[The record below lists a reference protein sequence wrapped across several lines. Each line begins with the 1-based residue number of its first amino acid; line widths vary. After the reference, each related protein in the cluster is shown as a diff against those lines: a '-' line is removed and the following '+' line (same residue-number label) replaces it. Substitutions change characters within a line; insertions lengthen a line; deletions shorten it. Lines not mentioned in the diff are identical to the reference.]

1 MIRSVSWLQIFAMTA
16 ALLLPILIAQRGNVV
31 EAGQVSAR
39 EIDMASSEANVETNY
54 TVSFDI
60 DTVAAQNIGAFRL
73 EFCDNDPIPNSTC
86 TFTGVGDDIPQIDA
100 NAGSIT
106 TLNGTP
112 TFDGENIS
120 MTAPSNGD
128 NYLTFTLANDTDPA
142 GATTTFSVQLNNIDN
157 PSNATDLEN
166 NNTFYVR
173 LYVYQDNTPPAYV
186 NPLTTAQQTDE
197 GGVAMS
203 TAEVITIDARVQE
216 ILDFCV
222 GTVITTTGD
231 CSTVS
236 GNSIDLGTLDQ
247 TAVTESA
254 TLDQT
259 GGTAGCDF
267 DDTDECAV
275 LVVTTNATA
284 DGVAIDYRAQ
294 GFDVGTTCT
303 AGTTAAGSV
312 TDQCLNPVNESA
324 ETSLVVAGE
333 DWGIAVI
340 NSTAHAS
347 STTTNLTRANDVIEA
362 YDHDASGYAVDDGDT
377 SIALAQSDLTGGNT
391 PAERVVDRE
400 QLEVEIAASPAYTT
414 PSGAYQTTLE
424 FIATGTF

>member
-1 MIRSVSWLQIFAMTA
+1 MTWLAIA
-16 ALLLPILIAQRGNVV
+16 ALFVGLLVPFVNPTAVDAAQVTVRSI
-31 EAGQVSAR
+31 EM
-39 EIDMASSEANVETNY
+39 ESSEANVENDYVITF
-54 TVSFDI
+54 TVP
-60 DTVAAQNIGAFRL
+60 DTGTQNIGSFRV
-73 EFCDNDPIPNSTC
+73 EFCNNDPLPGTTC
-86 TFTGVGDDIPQIDA
+86 TNTAVGDDVPQVDA
-100 NAGSIT
+100 LAGNIA
-106 TLNGTP
+106 TLSGSP
-112 TFDGENIS
+112 SFDGEAIS
-120 MTAPSNGD
+120 LTAPSNGHRHLD
-128 NYLTFTLANDTDPA
+128 FTLASATDITA
-142 GATTTFSVQLNNIDN
+142 DEVFSVTVLDIDN
-157 PSNATDLEN
+157 PSNTTDTDN
-166 NNTFYVR
+166 NNTFYAR
-173 LYVYQDNTPPAYV
+173 LYTYASTTPTAIA
-186 NPLTTAQQTDE
+186 NPVTGYNNE

-203 TAEVITIDARVQE
+203 TAQIITIDARVQE

-236 GNSIDLGTLDQ
+236 GNSIDLGVLDQ
-247 TAVTESA
+247 TQVTESA

-275 LVVTTNATA
+275 MVVTTNATA

-294 GFDVGTTCT
+294 GFDVGSTCPT
-303 AGTTAAGSV
+303 GTTAAGSV

-324 ETSLVVAGE
+324 ETSLAVASE

-377 SIALAQSDLTGGNT
+377 SIALAQSDLTGDNT
-391 PAERVVDRE
+391 PASRVVDRE

-414 PSGAYQTTLE
+414 PSGSYQTTLE